1 MSAFD
6 RIRDA
11 LTGGPTYTR
20 PVGPQAS
27 TREREENQRQ
37 RAREERQA
45 ANRRRRHRESVL
57 RNGDA
62 GDGTKFAFE
71 ETRRFGRRR

>member
-1 MSAFD
+1 VSAFD

-20 PVGPQAS
+20 PAGPQAS
-27 TREREENQRQ
+27 TREREKNQRQ
-37 RAREERQA
+37 RTREARQA
-45 ANRRRRHRESVL
+45 ADRRRRHRKSVF